1 MKLLIIFYGK
11 NMQRHVLVDGM
22 IGLLLTLNNPPQN
35 HMAVFGTIQQ
45 ALNRLKNTLKC
56 IPPIKPYCTYLYRN
70 KVLVITKVT
79 TQDTPKLV
87 SKELCHR
94 LYRNLKLPTN
104 IVRQST
110 ATSQFNRSPRVAP
123 NAFKQLVIVQKHT
136 LTPTRIIKPPISS
149 VREVPPRRLP

>member
-1 MKLLIIFYGK
+1 MDATRSLTHEPPCDVQNRHHDVFPVFPSHSLPFHSLEKLL
-11 NMQRHVLVDGM
+11 
-22 IGLLLTLNNPPQN
+22 GLD
-35 HMAVFGTIQQ
+35 
-45 ALNRLKNTLKC
+45 K
-56 IPPIKPYCTYLYRN
+56 PIKPYRTYLYRN

-79 TQDTPKLV
+79 TQDTPKPV

-94 LYRNLKLPTN
+94 LYRNPKLPTN
-104 IVRQST
+104 TVRQST

-136 LTPTRIIKPPISS
+136 LTPTRIIKPPTLS

>member
-1 MKLLIIFYGK
+1 MSSDFFAFLPNDFDTLAFSGQSHS
-11 NMQRHVLVDGM
+11 MQTQTPKKDGASAAM
-22 IGLLLTLNNPPQN
+22 
-35 HMAVFGTIQQ
+35 VS
-45 ALNRLKNTLKC
+45 
-56 IPPIKPYCTYLYRN
+56 IKPYRTYLYRN

-94 LYRNLKLPTN
+94 LYQKLKLPTN

-110 ATSQFNRSPRVAP
+110 TMSQFNRSPRVAP

-136 LTPTRIIKPPISS
+136 LTLTRIIKPPISL

>member
-1 MKLLIIFYGK
+1 MV
-11 NMQRHVLVDGM
+11 VL
-22 IGLLLTLNNPPQN
+22 IGLHSGLTPTQMTHYFAIWPVSI
-35 HMAVFGTIQQ
+35 MA
-45 ALNRLKNTLKC
+45 
-56 IPPIKPYCTYLYRN
+56 IKSYRTYLYRN

-79 TQDTPKLV
+79 TQDTPKPV
-87 SKELCHR
+87 SKELCYR

-104 IVRQST
+104 TVRQST